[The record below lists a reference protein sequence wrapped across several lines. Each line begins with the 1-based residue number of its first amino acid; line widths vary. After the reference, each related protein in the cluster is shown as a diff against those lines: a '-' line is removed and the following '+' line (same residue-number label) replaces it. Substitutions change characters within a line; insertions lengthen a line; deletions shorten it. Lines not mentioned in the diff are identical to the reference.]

1 MKIGIIGAGALTQPS
16 LRWPASMAAMA
27 PAGSRRR
34 CEGLAQRPDQGLAQ
48 RPDHRPIH
56 YHRTAVVHVRQ
67 RVRCAG
73 SKQEESHSCAP
84 DAVAQSAAIAEIRR
98 NL

>member
-34 CEGLAQRPDQGLAQ
+34 CEGLAQ